1 MQNKDSKPPK
11 DFSSFL
17 ALAGD
22 FLLMSTLQLFWIP
35 SISFARC
42 TISNAEYERR

>member
-1 MQNKDSKPPK
+1 MQNKDSKPHE
-11 DFSSFL
+11 DFSTFL

-35 SISFARC
+35 LISFARYV
-42 TISNAEYERR
+42 NRFNGE